1 MTMALIA
8 LIAAAEAMLYS
19 ASRSKRGQS
28 RRQQVLMGNSMDSV
42 RALPLVDEYLK
53 RKTAGASR
61 VQTFI
66 AYKLAEIC
74 RRAVHT
80 RSFEYLVLHLIR
92 TAIKRRSKY
101 LNIQRRVTICK

>member
-1 MTMALIA
+1 MALIA

-19 ASRSKRGQS
+19 ASRSKLGQT
-28 RRQQVLMGNSMDSV
+28 RRQQALMGNSMDSV
-42 RALPLVDEYLK
+42 RTLPLVDDYLK

-61 VQTFI
+61 VQAFI
-66 AYKLAEIC
+66 ASKLAEIC

-92 TAIKRRSKY
+92 TVIRRRSRY
-101 LNIQRRVTICK
+101 LNIQRRATLCK

>member
-1 MTMALIA
+1 MALIA

-19 ASRSKRGQS
+19 VSRSKGGQT
-28 RRQQVLMGNSMDSV
+28 RRQQALMGNSLDSV
-42 RALPLVDEYLK
+42 RALPLVDDYLK

-61 VQTFI
+61 VQVFV
-66 AYKLAEIC
+66 ASKLAEIC

-92 TAIKRRSKY
+92 TAINRRSKY

>member
-1 MTMALIA
+1 MTLIA
-8 LIAAAEAMLYS
+8 LIAAAEALLYS

-42 RALPLVDEYLK
+42 RALPPLDAYLK

-61 VQTFI
+61 VQTFV
-66 AYKLAEIC
+66 ASKLAEVC

-80 RSFEYLVLHLIR
+80 RAFEYVLLHVIR
-92 TAIKRRSKY
+92 TAILKRRRKLSISH
-101 LNIQRRVTICK
+101 LGVTL

>member
-1 MTMALIA
+1 MALIA

-19 ASRSKRGQS
+19 ASRSKRGHA
-28 RRQQVLMGNSMDSV
+28 RRQQVLMGNSLDSV
-42 RALPLVDEYLK
+42 RALPLVDDYLR

-61 VQTFI
+61 VQTFV
-66 AYKLAEIC
+66 ASKLAEVC

-92 TAIKRRSKY
+92 TAIKRRNKY
-101 LNIQRRVTICK
+101 LNIQRRVTVCK

>member
-1 MTMALIA
+1 MLIA
-8 LIAAAEAMLYS
+8 LIAAVEAMLYS
-19 ASRSKRGQS
+19 ASRSKLGHARK
-28 RRQQVLMGNSMDSV
+28 QQVLMGNSLDSA
-42 RALPLVDEYLK
+42 RALPLVDEYLR

-61 VQTFI
+61 VQTFV
-66 AYKLAEIC
+66 ASKLAEVC

>member
-1 MTMALIA
+1 MALIA

-19 ASRSKRGQS
+19 ASRSKRGQT

-42 RALPLVDEYLK
+42 RTLPLVDDFLR

-61 VQTFI
+61 VQVFV
-66 AYKLAEIC
+66 ASKLAEIC
-74 RRAVHT
+74 RRVVHT

-101 LNIQRRVTICK
+101 LNIQRRITLCK